1 MDQYEIRHFSAPLI
15 FSDQVITYQLISC
28 KASCHAGN
36 PGYHWRMI
44 IKPPRKRDAQATKAR
59 ILDAAQEVFART
71 SFSDAGIREIAA
83 LAEVSTT
90 LLLQYFGSKAG
101 LYEAALNAA
110 MPLGT
115 VLSQPREAFGTA
127 LATALLKP
135 GLAIRPPLMM
145 ALAAGDGEAAAIA
158 ARVMEQNSIAPLAK
172 WLGPPHG
179 RARALEIAALATGLV
194 TYTKHL
200 PLQANTRRDVKHM
213 AEWFAAAVQRI
224 VDAVD

>member
-1 MDQYEIRHFSAPLI
+1 MT
-15 FSDQVITYQLISC
+15 V
-28 KASCHAGN
+28 
-36 PGYHWRMI
+36 
-44 IKPPRKRDAQATKAR
+44 KPPRKRDAQATKAR

-101 LYEAALNAA
+101 LYEEALNAA
-110 MPLGT
+110 MSADS
-115 VLSQPREAFGTA
+115 VLAQPRDTFGAA
-127 LATALLKP
+127 LAAALLKP

-145 ALAAGDGEAAAIA
+145 ALAAGDTEAAAIA
-158 ARVMEQNSIAPLAK
+158 ARVMEARSIAPLAK
-172 WLGPPHG
+172 WLGPPNG

-200 PLQANTRRDVKHM
+200 PLQANSRKDLKLI
-213 AEWFAAAVQRI
+213 AEWFANSVQAI
-224 VDAVD
+224 VDGSNKPD

>member
-1 MDQYEIRHFSAPLI
+1 MTP
-15 FSDQVITYQLISC
+15 
-28 KASCHAGN
+28 
-36 PGYHWRMI
+36 
-44 IKPPRKRDAQATKAR
+44 KPPRKRNADTTKAR

-71 SFSDAGIREIAA
+71 SFSDAGIREIAT

-90 LLLQYFGSKAG
+90 LLLQYFGTKAG

-110 MPLGT
+110 MPLAA
-115 VLSQPREAFGTA
+115 VLSQPRETFGPA

-145 ALAAGDGEAAAIA
+145 ALAAGNAEAATIA
-158 ARVMEQNSIAPLAK
+158 ARVMEERSIAPLAK
-172 WLGPPHG
+172 WLGPPHA

-200 PLQANTRRDVKHM
+200 PLRANTRRDVKHM
-213 AEWFAAAVQRI
+213 AEWFAKSVQRI
-224 VDAVD
+224 VDAAD

>member
-1 MDQYEIRHFSAPLI
+1 M
-15 FSDQVITYQLISC
+15 T
-28 KASCHAGN
+28 
-36 PGYHWRMI
+36 

-59 ILDAAQEVFART
+59 ILAAAQEVFSRT

-101 LYEAALNAA
+101 LYEAALNAS
-110 MPLGT
+110 MPLAS
-115 VLSQPREAFGTA
+115 VLAQKRETFGAA
-127 LATALLKP
+127 LAAALLKP
-135 GLAIRPPLMM
+135 GIAIRPPLMM
-145 ALAAGDGEAAAIA
+145 ALAAGDVEAAAIA
-158 ARVMEQNSIAPLAK
+158 ARVTEERSIAPLAK

-213 AEWFAAAVQRI
+213 AEWFARSVQRI
-224 VDAVD
+224 VDAAD